1 MQFSTLAAT
10 LLAAAPLTLAQS
22 SVTKAPSATSSASGM
37 VVTMM
42 WDNSPTAGA
51 AATSGAS
58 KEAGKAA
65 ASMTMSDGKVMSAMS
80 KMSGMSG
87 MSGMSMTTATGT
99 AMAGMNMTGAA
110 GRTELAPGAMG
121 VGWIVISL
129 GAGVGFLAGAL

>member
-1 MQFSTLAAT
+1 
-10 LLAAAPLTLAQS
+10 
-22 SVTKAPSATSSASGM
+22 M

-65 ASMTMSDGKVMSAMS
+65 ASMTMSDGKVMSA
-80 KMSGMSG
+80 MSGMSG

-129 GAGVGFLAGAL
+129 GAGVGFLAGALGGMTGQKIRVREVGCWGLGHQTCRFIARIEPR

>member
-1 MQFSTLAAT
+1 MHFSTLAAT
-10 LLAAAPLTLAQS
+10 LLAAAPLALAQS
-22 SVTKAPSATSSASGM
+22 SVTKAPSSTSSASGM

-58 KEAGKAA
+58 KAAGKAE
-65 ASMTMSDGKVMSAMS
+65 ASMTMSDGKVMSA
-80 KMSGMSG
+80 MSGMSG

>member
-10 LLAAAPLTLAQS
+10 LLAAAPLALAQS

-51 AATSGAS
+51 VATSGAS

-80 KMSGMSG
+80 QMSG